1 MDFEIIINRLIG
13 TILFPPGV
21 NLVLF
26 IASYFLFKRRRK
38 IALSLFAIA
47 FFSLYLLALPG
58 ISNALNSNL
67 QTEQALTQSQ
77 VKNYARQQRQ
87 DLAIVVI
94 SGGRINLAPEYG
106 DIDTVS
112 ATSLQRMQYA
122 AWLHRKTNLPIL
134 LSGGSVLGE
143 ATAEAVLM
151 NQTML
156 SAFNIAPKWIE
167 IESKNTAQNAQFSAT
182 ILRQNNIKE
191 ILLVTH
197 ATHMH
202 RARLEFEK
210 AGLKVMPAPTVFDRN
225 RPSWQH
231 YFPNAEALHASQKAL
246 HEKVGRLW
254 YGLRY

>member
-1 MDFEIIINRLIG
+1 MDFEIITNRLIEI
-13 TILFPPGV
+13 ILFPPGL
-21 NLVLF
+21 NLVLA
-26 IASYFLFKRRRK
+26 IAGYLQLKRNKK
-38 IALSLFAIA
+38 IALSLFVISL
-47 FFSLYLLALPG
+47 FSLYLLALP
-58 ISNALNSNL
+58 SVSDALNHSL

-77 VKNYARQQRQ
+77 VKTYTSQARQN
-87 DLAIVVI
+87 LAIVVL

-112 ATSLQRMQYA
+112 AATLQRIQYA

-134 LSGGSVLGE
+134 LSGGSIFGE

-167 IESKNTAQNAQFSAT
+167 FESKNTAQKALFSAK
-182 ILRQNNIKE
+182 ILQQNKISE

-197 ATHMH
+197 ANHMQ

-210 AGLKVMPAPTVFDRN
+210 TGLTVIPAPTAFNFSRT
-225 RPSWQH
+225 SWYD
-231 YFPNAEALHASQKAL
+231 YFPNAGALHASQQAL
-246 HEKVGRLW
+246 HEKIGRFW
-254 YGLRY
+254 YSLN

>member
-1 MDFEIIINRLIG
+1 MDFEIIISRLVE
-13 TILFPPGV
+13 TILFPPGI

-26 IASYFLFKRRRK
+26 VSGYFLFKKRKK
-38 IALSLFAIA
+38 IALSLFLI
-47 FFSLYLLALPG
+47 SLINLYLLALPS
-58 ISNALNSNL
+58 ISNSLNSSL
-67 QTEQALTQSQ
+67 LTEPILTQAQ
-77 VKNYARQQRQ
+77 VKSYAIQNRQ
-87 DLAIVVI
+87 DLAIVVL

-112 ATSLQRMQYA
+112 AESLQRIQYA

-134 LSGGSVLGE
+134 LSGGSVSGE

-167 IESKNTAQNAQFSAT
+167 FESKNTAQNAQFSAT
-182 ILRQNNIKE
+182 ILRQSKIKE

-210 AGLKVMPAPTVFDRN
+210 TGLMVTPAPTVFDRN
-225 RPSWQH
+225 RPNWQH
-231 YFPNAEALHASQKAL
+231 YFPSAKALYASQKAL
-246 HEKVGRLW
+246 HEKIGRLW
-254 YGLRY
+254 YALRY